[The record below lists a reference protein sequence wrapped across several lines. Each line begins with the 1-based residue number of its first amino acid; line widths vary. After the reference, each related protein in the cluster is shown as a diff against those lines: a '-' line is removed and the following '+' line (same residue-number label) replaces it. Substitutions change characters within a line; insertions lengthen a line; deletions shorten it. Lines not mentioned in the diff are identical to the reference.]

1 MRIKDRLTHAWNAFT
16 GVAQTHNKDIGRASS
31 RSYHK
36 SYNPLSAAT
45 FVAPIYNRIALDVA
59 TTNFKHVVVNK
70 ETGDEDVFPSRLQQC
85 LSVEA
90 NIDQTHLQF
99 IQDVVYS
106 MFDEGVVAVVPVE
119 TTISPNVSGGYDIIS
134 MRTAK
139 ITTWYPRHV
148 ELEVYNDQTGQNERI
163 IMEKRHVAII
173 ENPLYAIVNDSNSTL
188 KRLLRKLQQMDN
200 IDDINSN
207 KRLDLMISI
216 PYKIKTETQRKMA
229 MDRIR
234 EIEEQLTRGNHGI
247 AYIDGTEKMQQLNR
261 PIETQLPE
269 TVETLR
275 QELYN
280 QLGLTKNIFDGT
292 ATEAEIRVYNSRTID
307 PIVEHIAAEYN
318 RKFFTKTARTQGHK
332 ITYYRDMFKMV
343 PIETLASLGDTLRR
357 NWIASSNELRGII
370 GFKRSKDP
378 RADELFNPN
387 MADNKQ
393 KDPGRMPIVPTEE
406 YSTKKDSSVDDE

>member
-59 TTNFKHVVVNK
+59 TTNFKHVVVDK

>member
-59 TTNFKHVVVNK
+59 TTNFKHVVVDR

-393 KDPGRMPIVPTEE
+393 KDPGRMPIVPSEE
-406 YSTKKDSSVDDE
+406 YSTKKDSLVDDE